1 MEDDTK
7 ADWAIQQIQ
16 IKKSVPLDNA
26 QAIYKKI
33 THRKSRKIRDTKNFY
48 HFRVL
53 PPTKFVSKSFRTKV
67 INDNVRIVFGIIKP
81 EYKEKMTGK
90 SVADCDLLRGGSIFD
105 YFTKAYDY
113 VSNKVSSAFDYI
125 KKSVSITDYSTTTK
139 ALLDQYGHLPIV
151 QIVIRR
157 EPVDIALEL
166 ALQGVSSGKW
176 LELKKKYGFDIF
188 FHLSMVVTIGGAVQ
202 RVMKSGRVRTSPKK
216 LAIEKLS
223 VVSINENVDI
233 TPDMETLDVPI
244 TSSFT
249 IKDMFDKAREKYGDT
264 RFFSYSALGN
274 NNCQNFIQMILEVE
288 RLYTEP
294 VKNFVFQDI
303 TQLVKELPES
313 TAFISQGFTNL
324 KALANK
330 YLGIGGRRQI
340 GGKKPCWEGYEQF
353 GMKEKDGRSV
363 PNCVPKG
370 GSKSLNDLYKQSQ
383 VSG

>member
-1 MEDDTK
+1 MTSKFALQKVLIRLTVPKEEADKSYKNITK
-7 ADWAIQQIQ
+7 
-16 IKKSVPLDNA
+16 
-26 QAIYKKI
+26 
-33 THRKSRKIRDTKNFY
+33 RKPRKTKDY
-48 HFRVL
+48 AEFRHYRFL
-53 PPTKFVSKSFRTKV
+53 PPTKFISRSFRTKV
-67 INDNVRIVFGIIKP
+67 VNDDIRLVFGMLKP
-81 EYKEKMTGK
+81 DHEK
-90 SVADCDLLRGGSIFD
+90 LEGSGLFD

-288 RLYTEP
+288 NLYTEP

-324 KALANK
+324 NALANK